1 MEKEMLLAVDDRRYY
16 DPVICLLMW
25 AVALNGMPARR
36 ALQALGVEEREVQSM
51 FGGLE
56 PELVKMRQLKMV
68 SELFGREFLAK
79 LIRGRLAELL
89 MKARRPGD
97 IATLVKAAAQLPS
110 WVLDCEPGVDT
121 ELALMKRL
129 EAARAERECA
139 DVDFSQPDVL
149 APEQEAVPMPVAATD
164 SASQMDELAEL
175 AALSAE
181 LGAALAG
188 QPAGNG
194 KTKGKPRRR

>member
-1 MEKEMLLAVDDRRYY
+1 MDKEMLLAVDDRRHY

-36 ALQALGVEEREVQSM
+36 ALNALGVEEREVQSM

-56 PELVKMRQLKMV
+56 PELAKMRQLKMV

-89 MKARRPGD
+89 MKARRPTD

-129 EAARAERECA
+129 DAARAERDAA
-139 DVDFSQPDVL
+139 DAGYGLPD
-149 APEQEAVPMPVAATD
+149 APQQDADLLPVAAAG
-164 SASQMDELAEL
+164 SAPQMDELAEL

-194 KTKGKPRRR
+194 KSKDKPRRR

>member
-1 MEKEMLLAVDDRRYY
+1 MDKEMLLAVDDRRHY

-36 ALQALGVEEREVQSM
+36 ALNALGVEEREVQSM

-56 PELVKMRQLKMV
+56 PELAKMRQLKMV

-89 MKARRPGD
+89 MKARRPSD

-129 EAARAERECA
+129 DAARAERDTIDA
-139 DVDFSQPDVL
+139 GYDLPD
-149 APEQEAVPMPVAATD
+149 APEQEAELLAAAAAG
-164 SASQMDELAEL
+164 SASQTDELREL

-194 KTKGKPRRR
+194 KSKGKPRRR